1 MNIQVN
7 GKKVYIKKDYSSN
20 SKGLQVIKDMR
31 YFGIEFKKGSKKDSK
46 KKELNSIL
54 KTRKRIKTILECN
67 VDEKTWFITLTF
79 AENIQDYDKANRYFK
94 KYLEKNFPNLKYM
107 NCKELQLRGA
117 IHYHLIVFDYQE
129 DLKQVKK
136 DFKKW
141 QHGIVFVKKV
151 SYNNYQ
157 AMANYFS
164 GYMGKENQLIAKNK
178 KIFTTSRNLKKP
190 KKYNHLVYDYLIK
203 KYGWNIDFQ
212 NIPEDLEKINL
223 IELTKTLFGI
233 DKVKI
238 I

>member
-1 MNIQVN
+1 
-7 GKKVYIKKDYSSN
+7 
-20 SKGLQVIKDMR
+20 
-31 YFGIEFKKGSKKDSK
+31 
-46 KKELNSIL
+46 
-54 KTRKRIKTILECN
+54 
-67 VDEKTWFITLTF
+67 
-79 AENIQDYDKANRYFK
+79 
-94 KYLEKNFPNLKYM
+94 
-107 NCKELQLRGA
+107 
-117 IHYHLIVFDYQE
+117 
-129 DLKQVKK
+129 
-136 DFKKW
+136 
-141 QHGIVFVKKV
+141 
-151 SYNNYQ
+151 
-157 AMANYFS
+157 MANYFS